1 MNILNCGIIPL
12 FRAMEQPTMTE
23 KELLQMQIRSYEFY
37 ADLIERAVGG
47 TSDELPRWNN
57 EKALRY
63 RQLAEEYRQRLAEI
77 EAAERTQQPAQ
88 A

>member
-1 MNILNCGIIPL
+1 
-12 FRAMEQPTMTE
+12 MTE

-77 EAAERTQQPAQ
+77 EAAEHTQQPAK

>member
-1 MNILNCGIIPL
+1 
-12 FRAMEQPTMTE
+12 MTE

-37 ADLIERAVGG
+37 ADLIERAAGG

-63 RQLAEEYRQRLAEI
+63 RQLAEAYRQRLTEI
-77 EAAERTQQPAQ
+77 EAAERAQLATQA
-88 A
+88 